1 MELKLK
7 KKFLWMSFTILIL
20 ACNYDGRPPI
30 LKEKLD
36 LKAKQPLNIILLI
49 GDGMGLSQIST
60 SFYFNDKLPSFARFK
75 TIGLSNVIAA
85 NSKITD
91 SAAGATSFACGIKTF
106 NGAIGVDMSKK
117 SVENIV
123 ELLSKEN
130 YQTGIIAPSSIP
142 HATPASF
149 YAHVVSRDWEEEIA
163 AQMANSSID
172 FFAGGG
178 LKFFQNRKDGKN
190 MLGLLEDNGFA
201 IHTNA
206 IDQKIDR
213 SKRHAF
219 LLGQE
224 EMLKMIE
231 GRGNFLE
238 KSTQKAISYFEDN
251 GAPFFLMVEGSQ
263 IDWGG
268 HDNDANYLIT
278 ELLDFD
284 EMVGSVIDYAEKKGN
299 TLVIVTADH
308 ETGGFTLS
316 GKITGQNS
324 EGEDEHNYNVIVP
337 TFSTTGHSAALI
349 PVLAFGP
356 HASLFSGF
364 YQNTDIYH
372 KIRKAIAL

>member
-1 MELKLK
+1 MKLKLK
-7 KKFLWMSFTILIL
+7 KKYLWISFTIIIL
-20 ACNYDGRPPI
+20 ACNDKGRPPI
-30 LKEKLD
+30 LIEKLD
-36 LKAKQPLNIILLI
+36 LKAKRPTNIILLI
-49 GDGMGLSQIST
+49 GDGMGLSQISS

-75 TIGLSNVIAA
+75 TIGLINVIAA

-117 SVENIV
+117 PVENIV

-130 YQTGIIAPSSIP
+130 YQTGLIATSSIT

-149 YAHVVSRDWEEEIA
+149 YAHVISRDWEEEIA
-163 AQMANSSID
+163 AQMATSSID

-190 MLGLLEDNGFA
+190 MLDLLEENGFA
-201 IHTNA
+201 IHTDVT
-206 IDQKIDR
+206 DQKIDR

-219 LLGQE
+219 FLGQE

-231 GRGNFLE
+231 GRGNFLV
-238 KSTQKAISYFEDN
+238 KSAQKAVSYFEDN
-251 GAPFFLMVEGSQ
+251 SAPFFLMVEGSQ
-263 IDWGG
+263 IDWAG
-268 HDNDANYLIT
+268 HDNEANYLIT

-284 EMVGSVIDYAEKKGN
+284 EMVGSVLDYAEKEGN

-316 GKITGQNS
+316 GKVTGQNS
-324 EGEDEHNYNVIVP
+324 EGEDEHDYNIIVP

-372 KIRKAIAL
+372 KIRKALDQ

>member
-1 MELKLK
+1 
-7 KKFLWMSFTILIL
+7 MSLTILIL
-20 ACNYDGRPPI
+20 ACNYEGRPPI
-30 LKEKLD
+30 SKEKLD

-49 GDGMGLSQIST
+49 GDGMGLSQISS
-60 SFYFNDKLPSFARFK
+60 SFYFNDKSPSFARFK
-75 TIGLSNVIAA
+75 TIGFINVIAA

-117 SVENIV
+117 PVKNIV

-130 YQTGIIAPSSIP
+130 YQTGLIATSSIT
-142 HATPASF
+142 HATPAAF

-163 AQMANSSID
+163 AQMASSSID

-190 MLGLLEDNGFA
+190 LLDLLENNGFA
-201 IHTNA
+201 IHTDT

-213 SKRHAF
+213 SRRHAF

-238 KSTQKAISYFEDN
+238 KSTQKALSYFETN
-251 GAPFFLMVEGSQ
+251 SAPFFLMAEGSQ

-284 EMVGSVIDYAEKKGN
+284 KMVGYVLDYAEKEGN

-316 GKITGQNS
+316 GKVTGQNS

-349 PVLAFGP
+349 PVFAFGP

-372 KIRKAIAL
+372 KIRKALAL

>member
-1 MELKLK
+1 MKLKLK
-7 KKFLWMSFTILIL
+7 KKYLWMSLTILII
-20 ACNYDGRPPI
+20 ACNYEGRPPI

-36 LKAKQPLNIILLI
+36 FKAKQPLNIILLI
-49 GDGMGLSQIST
+49 GDGMGLSQISS
-60 SFYFNDKLPSFARFK
+60 SFYFNDKLPNFARFK

-106 NGAIGVDMSKK
+106 NGAIGVNMSKK
-117 SVENIV
+117 PVENIV

-130 YQTGIIAPSSIP
+130 YQTGLIATSSIT

-149 YAHVVSRDWEEEIA
+149 YAHVVSRDCEEEIA
-163 AQMANSSID
+163 AQMATSSID
-172 FFAGGG
+172 FFASGG

-190 MLGLLEDNGFA
+190 MLDLLEDNGFA
-201 IHTNA
+201 IHTDV

-213 SKRHAF
+213 GKRHAF

-224 EMLKMIE
+224 EMPKMIE

-238 KSTQKAISYFEDN
+238 KSTQKALSYFEDN
-251 GAPFFLMVEGSQ
+251 STPFFLMVEGSQ
-263 IDWGG
+263 IDWAG

-284 EMVGSVIDYAEKKGN
+284 EMVGSVLDYAEKEAN

-316 GKITGQNS
+316 GKVTGQNF
-324 EGEDEHNYNVIVP
+324 EGEDEHDYNVIFP
-337 TFSTTGHSAALI
+337 TFSTNGHSAALI

-356 HASLFSGF
+356 HESLFSGF

-372 KIRKAIAL
+372 KIREALAL

>member
-1 MELKLK
+1 M
-7 KKFLWMSFTILIL
+7 
-20 ACNYDGRPPI
+20 
-30 LKEKLD
+30 
-36 LKAKQPLNIILLI
+36 
-49 GDGMGLSQIST
+49 
-60 SFYFNDKLPSFARFK
+60 
-75 TIGLSNVIAA
+75 
-85 NSKITD
+85 
-91 SAAGATSFACGIKTF
+91 
-106 NGAIGVDMSKK
+106 
-117 SVENIV
+117 
-123 ELLSKEN
+123 
-130 YQTGIIAPSSIP
+130 
-142 HATPASF
+142 
-149 YAHVVSRDWEEEIA
+149 
-163 AQMANSSID
+163 
-172 FFAGGG
+172 
-178 LKFFQNRKDGKN
+178 
-190 MLGLLEDNGFA
+190 LEDNGFA
-201 IHTNA
+201 IHTDT

-238 KSTQKAISYFEDN
+238 KSTQKALSYFEDN
-251 GAPFFLMVEGSQ
+251 SAPFFLMAEGSQ

-284 EMVGSVIDYAEKKGN
+284 KMVGYVLDYAEKEGN

-316 GKITGQNS
+316 GKVTGQNS

-337 TFSTTGHSAALI
+337 TFATTGHSATLI

-356 HASLFSGF
+356 QASLFSGF

-372 KIRKAIAL
+372 KIIKALAH

>member
-1 MELKLK
+1 MKLKLK
-7 KKFLWMSFTILIL
+7 KKYLWISFTIIIL
-20 ACNYDGRPPI
+20 ACNDKGRPPI
-30 LKEKLD
+30 LIEKLD
-36 LKAKQPLNIILLI
+36 LKAKRPTNIILLI
-49 GDGMGLSQIST
+49 GDGMGLSQISS

-75 TIGLSNVIAA
+75 TIGLINVTAA

-91 SAAGATSFACGIKTF
+91 SAAGATSLACGIKTF

-117 SVENIV
+117 PVENIV

-130 YQTGIIAPSSIP
+130 YQTGLIATSSIT

-149 YAHVVSRDWEEEIA
+149 YAHVISRDWEEEIA
-163 AQMANSSID
+163 AQMATSSID

-190 MLGLLEDNGFA
+190 MLDLLEENGFA
-201 IHTNA
+201 IHTDVT
-206 IDQKIDR
+206 DQKIDR

-219 LLGQE
+219 FLGQE

-231 GRGNFLE
+231 GRGNFLV
-238 KSTQKAISYFEDN
+238 KSTQKAVSYFEDN
-251 GAPFFLMVEGSQ
+251 SAPFFLMVEGSQ
-263 IDWGG
+263 IDWAG
-268 HDNDANYLIT
+268 HDNEANYLIT

-284 EMVGSVIDYAEKKGN
+284 EMVGSVLDYAEKEGN

-316 GKITGQNS
+316 GKVTGQNS

-372 KIRKAIAL
+372 KIRKALDQ

>member
-1 MELKLK
+1 MKLKLK
-7 KKFLWMSFTILIL
+7 KKYLWMPFTILIL
-20 ACNYDGRPPI
+20 ACNYEGRSPI

-49 GDGMGLSQIST
+49 GDGMGLSQISS

-75 TIGLSNVIAA
+75 TIGLSNVMAA

-130 YQTGIIAPSSIP
+130 YQTGIISTSSIT

-190 MLGLLEDNGFA
+190 MLDLLEDNGFA
-201 IHTNA
+201 IHTDA

-284 EMVGSVIDYAEKKGN
+284 EMVGSVIDYAEKEGN

-372 KIRKAIAL
+372 KIKKALAL